1 MAWLSNVLVYTGGY
15 LFLVFI
21 AVCLATGLYYLAEI
35 VEEYTRV
42 TKKVL
47 TWAIKISVG
56 MNVALLVIDRLPFLC
71 ILISCGAQGAY
82 WTLLRRFPF
91 MELTSPEFLGS
102 VGMLILNHFMW
113 MRHFK
118 HDDPGYGHY
127 DGHSVEYLLGFFL
140 MVVWIVPFGF
150 FISLA
155 ANESVLPG
163 GGGVGLKGSGAS
175 SDGLSG
181 GGGFPAGAAYGT
193 LDGGGWAAGGSGRTS
208 CSRCWT
214 LARRSGISSRRRIC
228 RALFR
233 AGCTRGATRRG
244 RSSRRVMQ
252 TLKF

>member
-21 AVCLATGLYYLAEI
+21 AVCLATVLYYLAEI

-193 LDGGGWAAGGSGRTS
+193 LDGGGGGGR
-208 CSRCWT
+208 RK
-214 LARRSGISSRRRIC
+214 
-228 RALFR
+228 RANVVLQVLDFGK
-233 AGCTRGATRRG
+233 A
-244 RSSRRVMQ
+244 Q
-252 TLKF
+252 WDKFTKKNLPGVLPGGMYTGSYKERTF

>member
-71 ILISCGAQGAY
+71 ILISCAAQGAY
-82 WTLLRRFPF
+82 WTLLKRFPF
-91 MELTSPEFLGS
+91 MELASPEFLGS
-102 VGMLILNHFMW
+102 VGALILNHFMW

-118 HDDPGYGHY
+118 HDDHHDDHYGRY
-127 DGHSVEYLLGFFL
+127 NDGHSVEYLLGFFL

-175 SDGLSG
+175 SDGLNAG
-181 GGGFPAGAAYGT
+181 GGGSFNVGAAYGT
-193 LDGGGWAAGGSGRTS
+193 LDGGMGGGR
-208 CSRCWT
+208 RK
-214 LARRSGISSRRRIC
+214 
-228 RALFR
+228 RANVVLQVLDFGK
-233 AGCTRGATRRG
+233 A
-244 RSSRRVMQ
+244 Q
-252 TLKF
+252 WDKFTKKNLPGVIPGGLYTGSYKERTF

>member
-71 ILISCGAQGAY
+71 ILISCAAQGAY
-82 WTLLRRFPF
+82 WTLLKRFPF
-91 MELTSPEFLGS
+91 MELASPEFLGS
-102 VGMLILNHFMW
+102 VGALILNHFMW

-118 HDDPGYGHY
+118 HDDHHDDHYGRY
-127 DGHSVEYLLGFFL
+127 NDGHSVEYLLGFFL

-163 GGGVGLKGSGAS
+163 GGGVGLKGSGGGDACAH
-175 SDGLSG
+175 LSQHAVAERVR
-181 GGGFPAGAAYGT
+181 P
-193 LDGGGWAAGGSGRTS
+193 
-208 CSRCWT
+208 
-214 LARRSGISSRRRIC
+214 ARRISHLAVRC
-228 RALFR
+228 AAPTVVYQPVGGAL
-233 AGCTRGATRRG
+233 
-244 RSSRRVMQ
+244 
-252 TLKF
+252 